1 MLWPAAGVQVG
12 GNRGPNRP
20 SLSEHMTANTRK
32 ANYKNENVH
41 VNVHVVG
48 TLFRVGVK
56 V

>member
-32 ANYKNENVH
+32 ANDKNE
-41 VNVHVVG
+41 NVHVVG